1 MTPAPSADTGYEA
14 TEKDQVHSGDDVIG
28 GVWWYIGIALVLA
41 AIAFF
46 LISGRRK
53 NRQL

>member
-1 MTPAPSADTGYEA
+1 MTPDPSADTGYEA

-28 GVWWYIGIALVLA
+28 GVWWYIGIGLVLA

-53 NRQL
+53 NRQP